1 MPINEKYHETKLFSC
16 QRDHQG
22 LHIRHEYPH
31 PPSARRVLNRSGKDD
46 FKFFWRQIL
55 LLILFC
61 HEDGKFN
68 NHPAS
73 EVVIKWNFRAAMPP
87 LPWLKKH

>member
-1 MPINEKYHETKLFSC
+1 MPGLF
-16 QRDHQG
+16 R
-22 LHIRHEYPH
+22 
-31 PPSARRVLNRSGKDD
+31 PPRLESERKGRFGFL
-46 FKFFWRQIL
+46 WRQIPPS
-55 LLILFC
+55 ILFC

-87 LPWLKKH
+87 LSWLKKH